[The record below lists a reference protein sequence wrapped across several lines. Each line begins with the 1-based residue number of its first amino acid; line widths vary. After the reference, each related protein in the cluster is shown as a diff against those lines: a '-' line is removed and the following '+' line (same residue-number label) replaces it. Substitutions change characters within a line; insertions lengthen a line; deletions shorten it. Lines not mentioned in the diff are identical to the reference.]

1 MEVLW
6 KGALKGSA
14 GTIYLSECLST
25 SELGVIIASGPMNHT
40 TASGK
45 AKVPAYSILQP
56 GIKV

>member
-6 KGALKGSA
+6 EGALKGSA
-14 GTIYLSECLST
+14 GTIYLNECLRA
-25 SELGVIIASGPMNHT
+25 SELGVITASGPMNYT